1 MVDTL
6 FKNALIREKRPPMKE
21 KIRLG
26 LSLND
31 NLFASFSPR
40 RPYFPSPQFNILLLS
55 FYIKGFK
62 VFNYKSLIISIL
74 FSALRSNLFA
84 QDLKEAVPA
93 GKEKIP
99 NYNFSLDSLKI
110 FYPNNKL
117 DDIEKKS
124 GKGLLV
130 KENGGFIIKKYFVSH
145 IRYKFP
151 VFVQYENGL
160 SLDFFARL
168 PTYFLHDIF
177 HQSLINRYGP
187 QNQFFKLENSALYVW
202 KNVKGLKLIYN
213 GSCTITC
220 FPQYLFGSKAIPPKT
235 ELYKTIL
242 NQLWKPFPK
251 EENETKK

>member
-1 MVDTL
+1 M
-6 FKNALIREKRPPMKE
+6 R
-21 KIRLG
+21 
-26 LSLND
+26 LSLSLHN
-31 NLFASFSPR
+31 NLFIPFSPSGH
-40 RPYFPSPQFNILLLS
+40 YFPSPQFNILLLS

-74 FSALRSNLFA
+74 FALLCLKSFA
-84 QDLKEAVPA
+84 QIPKETVPP

-110 FYPNNKL
+110 FFPNNKL

-151 VFVQYENGL
+151 VFVQYENNQ

-187 QNQFFKLENSALYVW
+187 QNQFLKLENSSLYVW
-202 KNVKGLKLIYN
+202 KNINGLKLIYN

-242 NQLWKPFPK
+242 DQLWKPFPK
-251 EENETKK
+251 EENEAKK

>member
-1 MVDTL
+1 MKRKRGQSLDPHEYL
-6 FKNALIREKRPPMKE
+6 FI
-21 KIRLG
+21 
-26 LSLND
+26 
-31 NLFASFSPR
+31 SFSR
-40 RPYFPSPQFNILLLS
+40 RGLYFPSPQFNILLLS

-62 VFNYKSLIISIL
+62 VFHYKSLIISTLFAFFCGQL
-74 FSALRSNLFA
+74 FSQN
-84 QDLKEAVPA
+84 LKETVPP

-110 FYPNNKL
+110 FFPNNKL

-130 KENGGFIIKKYFVSH
+130 KKNGGFIIKKYFVSH

-151 VFVQYENGL
+151 VFVQYENNR

-187 QNQFFKLENSALYVW
+187 QNQFLNLENSSLYVW
-202 KNVKGLKLIYN
+202 QNINGLKLVYN

-242 NQLWKPFPK
+242 DQLWKPFPE
-251 EENETKK
+251 EENKNKK